1 MPKPTYDRPRPSI
14 PAEVARIVEV
24 EAGHCCAI
32 KECSEHTYL
41 EFHHIDGNRENNTPV
56 NLITLCDKHH
66 KMAHAG
72 VIDRKALRLHKDRL
86 SAVRDAD
93 ILDRLTRLEAQIGD
107 AESELPVTQASPER
121 PTDISIQKFAASRSA
136 AQAFALCQ
144 VAITRY
150 EKDSGVYFQRHVEFV
165 AGEKRLVLDGLK
177 QFDDDR
183 ADIVVD
189 FTYLRKAYLD
199 APAYGQWLAEKL
211 EIYEVMTGRA
221 AVGVLLVAVGRE
233 NMLEETAIPSI
244 RQSARAAEN
253 ITLKVYS
260 CGQLGFHPGAVS
272 AALF

>member
-1 MPKPTYDRPRPSI
+1 MPKPTYDKPRPSI

-32 KECSEHTYL
+32 KECGEHTYL
-41 EFHHIDGNRENNTPV
+41 EFHHIDENRENNVPA

-72 VIDRKALRLHKDRL
+72 VIDRKALHLHKDRL
-86 SAVRDAD
+86 SAVREAD
-93 ILDRLTRLEAQIGD
+93 ILDRLTRLEAQIAN
-107 AESELPVTQASPER
+107 AESELPVAETSPQQ
-121 PTDISIQKFAASRSA
+121 PSDIGIQKFAATRSA
-136 AQAFALCQ
+136 VQAFALCQ

-150 EKDSGVYFQRHVEFV
+150 EADSGVYFQRHVEFV
-165 AGEKRLVLDGLK
+165 AGESRLVLDGLK

-183 ADIVVD
+183 SDIVVD

-199 APAYGQWLAEKL
+199 APAYGKWLAEKL
-211 EIYEVMTGRA
+211 KIYELMTGRA

-233 NMLEETAIPSI
+233 NMLEETSIPSI
-244 RQSARAAEN
+244 RESARAEEN
-253 ITLKVYS
+253 VALKVYS

>member
-1 MPKPTYDRPRPSI
+1 MPQPTYDKPRPSI

-41 EFHHIDGNRENNTPV
+41 EFHHIDGNRENNLPA

-72 VIDRKALRLHKDRL
+72 VIDRKALRLHKARL
-86 SAVRDAD
+86 SAIRDAD
-93 ILDRLTRLEAQIGD
+93 ILARLTRLEAQIGD
-107 AESELPVTQASPER
+107 AESELPVAAASPER
-121 PTDISIQKFAASRSA
+121 PSDSGIQKYAATRSVV
-136 AQAFALCQ
+136 QAFALCQ

-150 EKDSGVYFQRHVEFV
+150 EEDSGVYFQRHVEFV
-165 AGEKRLVLDGLK
+165 AAEKRLVLDGLK
-177 QFDDDR
+177 QFDDER
-183 ADIVVD
+183 PDIVVD

-199 APAYGQWLAEKL
+199 GQVYDKWLAEKL
-211 EIYEVMTGRA
+211 EVYEVMTGRT

-244 RQSARAAEN
+244 REGARAAEN
-253 ITLKVYS
+253 IKLKVYS
-260 CGQLGFHPGAVS
+260 CGQLGFHPGPVS